1 VPPKRTLGPRTPQ
14 LGALGLAIECSRKK
28 AKLSQE
34 DLAAKAEIHPTHM
47 SGLERGARNPTYTTL
62 LKVAASLNM
71 RVGQL
76 TTLADR
82 IYDRL
87 PGSKKAS

>member
-1 VPPKRTLGPRTPQ
+1 
-14 LGALGLAIECSRKK
+14 LGALGIAIERSRKK

-34 DLAAKAEIHPTHM
+34 DLAAKAAIHPTHV

-76 TTLADR
+76 AALADR
-82 IYDRL
+82 DYDRL
-87 PGSKKAS
+87 PPSEKGS